1 MERMTFII
9 GLLGTIFGALLLL
22 VHTGLT
28 HRGINASNVEGDVA
42 VVIFF
47 VGLALDLLGII
58 LGISAWVREGRSKEA
73 IGGIVGGLVGL
84 MLLGLAI
91 FVIVAGFLT
100 PR

>member
-9 GLLGTIFGALLLL
+9 GLLGTIFGALFWL
-22 VHTGLT
+22 VGLT
-28 HRGINASNVEGDVA
+28 RGINLSNVEGDVA

-73 IGGIVGGLVGL
+73 IVGIVGGLVGL